1 MTLANAILAK
11 LVNHTQ
17 SSEFGTSGPMGV
29 AHGTQKCRQKL
40 IESKHNFDQIHS
52 NVTLPH

>member
-11 LVNHTQ
+11 LVNHAQ

-52 NVTLPH
+52 NVTLAH